1 MISVYPRII
10 RMIVIHGFWVISK
23 SDLRLLRI
31 IVTDG
36 FGVFKIDIILVR
48 MTVTNEFWFSNS
60 QLQVILDHLF
70 CLFCLF
76 SSIYEDRL

>member
-1 MISVYPRII
+1 
-10 RMIVIHGFWVISK
+10 MIVIHGFWVISK
-23 SDLRLLRI
+23 SDLRLLRM

-60 QLQVILDHLF
+60 QLQVILDHFFVVVVVVFFDL
-70 CLFCLF
+70 
-76 SSIYEDRL
+76 